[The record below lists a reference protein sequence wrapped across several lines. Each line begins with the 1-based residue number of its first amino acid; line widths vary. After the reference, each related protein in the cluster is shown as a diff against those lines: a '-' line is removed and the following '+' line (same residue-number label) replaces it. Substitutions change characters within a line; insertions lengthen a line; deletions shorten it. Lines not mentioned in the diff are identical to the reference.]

1 MVVNT
6 FATTDFYDEIKPD
19 YYVIADP
26 GFSSTKNERIKQIQ
40 INFTHD
46 YQKTKWKMHFVF
58 LTLQEKVFLLKQL

>member
-26 GFSSTKNERIKQIQ
+26 GFFHQLKMNELNKFKN
-40 INFTHD
+40 
-46 YQKTKWKMHFVF
+46 
-58 LTLQEKVFLLKQL
+58 QLHT